1 MDVKFNVMP
10 SKVLKQNKKLWINN
24 EDLELALFYL
34 LFLLLIFFLV
44 IVVVSRRF
52 MSPNPVY
59 LASLLLVFWPF
70 GAAGQNQESRTKRF
84 VLPFPLP
91 FLLFPSQR
99 PRPFYLFTHH
109 RPPSLFFFLYN
120 GFLRS
125 SCHCYGY
132 AILFSTSIF
141 SIICHCLITNPPLD
155 KYVSLGINLTQ
166 FLN

>member
-1 MDVKFNVMP
+1 MDAKFNVMP

-59 LASLLLVFWPF
+59 LASLLLIFWPF

-84 VLPFPLP
+84 VLHFSSSLSSIS
-91 FLLFPSQR
+91 LAKA
-99 PRPFYLFTHH
+99 
-109 RPPSLFFFLYN
+109 PSLLLIYPPPTPI
-120 GFLRS
+120 
-125 SCHCYGY
+125 
-132 AILFSTSIF
+132 AVLFSLQWLSQE
-141 SIICHCLITNPPLD
+141 LLPLLWVC
-155 KYVSLGINLTQ
+155 YTILHIYILHNLSLPHY
-166 FLN
+166 